1 MYGKKNVMQQT
12 RSEAAREGLV
22 INYDFTISQLPL
34 HSVQG
39 QVKFLSFC
47 GLAWS
52 LDNLGIRHYKLI
64 WLQTKQM
71 KRNRNILKQGT
82 RDIQTHANFFH
93 KKRQAGATLPLNVCK
108 QRGEGGS
115 LAMGIH
121 SMYLCAS

>member
-22 INYDFTISQLPL
+22 SNYDFTISQLPL

-39 QVKFLSFC
+39 QV
-47 GLAWS
+47 
-52 LDNLGIRHYKLI
+52 
-64 WLQTKQM
+64 
-71 KRNRNILKQGT
+71 
-82 RDIQTHANFFH
+82 IQTHAKFFH